1 MSDLAD
7 VPVAARKPHSL
18 DGHMARILGAIDSS
32 DFLMRHLV
40 KNEDPMEIIHLEY
53 AYDEGHLGEEK
64 RIYGHMYR
72 GAFKPAI
79 NMDPMETEPE
89 IIIRYRGDFWVK
101 FWMRAISLRE
111 NKHGVSVESWP
122 VIYYEAGESNQSA
135 EIGTVWLSHYETL
148 SNSPRRSSIDATM
161 AAEKLFPEQ
170 YSGST

>member
-1 MSDLAD
+1 MSNLAD
-7 VPVAARKPHSL
+7 IPVESRKPQSL

-40 KNEDPMEIIHLEY
+40 RDNDPMEVIHLEY

-64 RIYGHMYR
+64 RIFGHMYR
-72 GAFKPAI
+72 EAFKPAI
-79 NMDPMETEPE
+79 NLDPMETEPE
-89 IIIRYRGDFWVK
+89 IIIRYRGNFWVK
-101 FWMRAISLRE
+101 FWMRAVSLEE

-122 VIYYEAGESNQSA
+122 VIYYEAGEGNQSA

-148 SNSPRRSSIDATM
+148 SNRPRRPSINATIE
-161 AAEKLFPEQ
+161 ASILFPER